1 MKERTLKL
9 QEYTDAKTGMKFRVT
24 SIDKKTVK
32 LTKAK
37 DIKTVKIPNEV
48 TLDGFK
54 CTVTA
59 VGSKA
64 FSGCK
69 KLKTVTIGSNVTSI
83 EANAFFNCKKLTKV
97 NVGKKLN
104 KVHKKAF
111 KKCQTKKIS
120 VKLPKNLKKNK
131 KLKKQF
137 TKAGIKKN
145 KIK

>member
-1 MKERTLKL
+1 ML
-9 QEYTDAKTGMKFRVT
+9 FR
-24 SIDKKTVK
+24 S
-32 LTKAK
+32 
-37 DIKTVKIPNEV
+37 
-48 TLDGFK
+48 
-54 CTVTA
+54 
-59 VGSKA
+59 
-64 FSGCK
+64 
-69 KLKTVTIGSNVTSI
+69 VTIGSNVTSI

>member
-1 MKERTLKL
+1 MRLQQALARAQQGLKERTLKL

-64 FSGCK
+64 FSGCR
-69 KLKTVTIGSNVTSI
+69 S
-83 EANAFFNCKKLTKV
+83 EERR
-97 NVGKKLN
+97 VGKECRL
-104 KVHKKAF
+104 
-111 KKCQTKKIS
+111 
-120 VKLPKNLKKNK
+120 
-131 KLKKQF
+131 
-137 TKAGIKKN
+137 
-145 KIK
+145 